1 MRRYLENR
9 WVRIAIGLFALGSVP
24 LAVLALLSMLMPA
37 LAPAMAVGTILWL
50 VTFWPAVFLLAAG
63 IVQVRGQKRT
73 G

>member
-1 MRRYLENR
+1 MRRH
-9 WVRIAIGLFALGSVP
+9 
-24 LAVLALLSMLMPA
+24 
-37 LAPAMAVGTILWL
+37 MAVGILLWL